1 MRNLYK
7 ENTANFPR
15 LSTDKFFID
24 YENSY
29 SFKEITDK
37 TARFVEEIQLLDS
50 DIWELFVEQYQVHPD
65 GADGG
70 WRGEYFGKMMR
81 GACFVY
87 SYTKN
92 PKLLEIL
99 TNAVKNLIKTQDS
112 LGRISTYTVE
122 TEFQGW
128 DIWCRKYVMLG
139 MQYFL
144 EINEDKELE
153 KEIIN
158 SMRLQADYLISKL
171 GTREEGKIQI
181 TRTTRHWYGL
191 NASSI
196 LEPIVRLYSLT
207 KEQKYL
213 DFANYI
219 ANEGGTYAENIFRL
233 AESKELRLYQYPV
246 TKAYEMASCFEGLL
260 ELYRITKVEWYKT
273 AIINFAD
280 LVLEDELTA
289 IGSAGCTHELFDHSK
304 VRQSNTTNHRIQQ
317 ETCVT
322 VTLMKLF
329 LQLNLLTGNSKYID
343 AFETSYY
350 NAYLGAVNFEKRK
363 PNKIYEALP
372 EGFVSVVMPFDS
384 YSPLTRSSRGN
395 GIGGFRLM
403 RDNKYYGC
411 CVCIGA
417 AGVGS
422 VHKAS
427 LLTHKDGLV
436 LNMYIDG
443 EYTSK
448 TPSGKNVNITVNTL
462 YPADNKVLIKINAE
476 DDFILKLR
484 NPEFSK
490 NTLMNGKVAEDGY
503 NDIKVNKGENSIE
516 IIFSMPAKII
526 KPIPYGSQVLM
537 NKVIWGAN
545 SITIPSFDK
554 EDPLAKDHIAIKKG
568 PLMLA
573 QDSRLGYDLTK
584 PANIKTDSE
593 EIKITEAD
601 CDFNTLLCVNVE
613 TENGETIKL
622 CDYQSAG
629 KLWTDENQAA
639 VWIKN
644 K

>member
-1 MRNLYK
+1 MRGIYK

-37 TARFVEEIQLLDS
+37 TAHFVEDFQLLDT
-50 DIWELFVEQYQVHPD
+50 DLWELFVEQYQVRPD

-92 PKLLEIL
+92 PKLLKVL
-99 TNAVKNLIKTQDS
+99 TDAVKNLIKTQDN
-112 LGRISTYTVE
+112 LGRISTYTLE

-139 MQYFL
+139 IQYFL

-153 KEIIN
+153 KEIID
-158 SMRLQADYLISKL
+158 SIKLQADYLISKF
-171 GTREEGKIQI
+171 GTREEGKMQI
-181 TRTTRHWYGL
+181 TRASKHWYGL
-191 NASSI
+191 NSSSI

-213 DFANYI
+213 DFSNYI

-280 LVLEDELTA
+280 LILEDELTV

-304 VRQSNTTNHRIQQ
+304 VRQANTTNHRVQQ

-322 VTLMKLF
+322 VTLMKFF

-343 AFETSYY
+343 AFETAYY
-350 NAYLGAVNFEKRK
+350 NAYLGAVNTNKNK

-490 NTLMNGKVAEDGY
+490 NTLINGKVAEDGY
-503 NDIKVNKGENSIE
+503 NDIKVGKGENSIE

-554 EDPLAKDHIAIKKG
+554 EDPLAKDHISIKKG

-573 QDSRLGYDLTK
+573 QDSRLGFDLTK

-593 EIKITEAD
+593 EIKITETE
-601 CDFNTLLCVNVE
+601 CDFDTLLCVNVE
-613 TENGETIKL
+613 TENGSNIKL

-629 KLWTDENQAA
+629 KLWTDENEAA